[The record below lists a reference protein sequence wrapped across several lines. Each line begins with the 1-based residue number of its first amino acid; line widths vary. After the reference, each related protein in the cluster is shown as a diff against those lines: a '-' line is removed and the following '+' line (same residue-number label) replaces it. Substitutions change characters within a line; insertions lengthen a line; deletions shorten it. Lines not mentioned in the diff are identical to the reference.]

1 MTVYKYQG
9 AEIDQHYNIFDTE
22 AMNKKQLYTALS
34 RTTKFEYI
42 HAENLKSKCEYN
54 AKNKHEVVSI
64 GHTEYQKGK
73 IYKIQFEDGSIYI
86 GSTIKTLETRL
97 KEHLSDTKSIVYK
110 NKDKNPKIE
119 LVIDS
124 PCKNKHKLEKIEKKH
139 INKYAK
145 NHGEK
150 VLNKRNNKE
159 NKEKPEIKYS
169 FKIKKG
175 DELMKRIDKML
186 TIKNDEKNRK
196 LEMQYRDGNK
206 KVKVSKRYGQVSLSE
221 AMDYVKNQQ
230 KALKQKLIL
239 I

>member
-1 MTVYKYQG
+1 MLDDFRKKFNLAFCMTAHKYQG

-124 PCKNKHKLEKIEKKH
+124 TCEDKHKLEK
-139 INKYAK
+139 NAK
-145 NHGEK
+145 ETH
-150 VLNKRNNKE
+150 
-159 NKEKPEIKYS
+159 
-169 FKIKKG
+169 
-175 DELMKRIDKML
+175 KRI
-186 TIKNDEKNRK
+186 RK
-196 LEMQYRDGNK
+196 K
-206 KVKVSKRYGQVSLSE
+206 PW
-221 AMDYVKNQQ
+221 
-230 KALKQKLIL
+230 
-239 I
+239 